1 MMMPG
6 NCVAMKQYV
15 ASVGGKIHFDPTS
28 NDAWDKLVSEPVS
41 EFEIYFACSGP
52 CVKIAL

>member
-6 NCVAMKQYV
+6 NCVAMKQYM
-15 ASVGGKIHFDPTS
+15 ASVGAKYILTPTS